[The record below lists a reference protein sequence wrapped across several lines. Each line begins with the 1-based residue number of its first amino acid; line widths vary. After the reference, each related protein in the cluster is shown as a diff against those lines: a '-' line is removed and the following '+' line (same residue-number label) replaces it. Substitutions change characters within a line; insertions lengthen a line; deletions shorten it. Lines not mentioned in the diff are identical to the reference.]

1 MDYKQIIDQS
11 NQLFEQLVKLHQEFA
26 KLWSGNVFLSLPWF
40 IGISLIF
47 GPWILWFIV
56 RKKESAD
63 RLLYAGFFVMIVS
76 SFQDVIG
83 IALGLWTYPY
93 NVFPLMP
100 EFLPFD
106 FSSLPVATM
115 LFIQFF
121 PKVKPIYKALVF
133 AAVGSFIFQPFMVW
147 VCLYDNLH
155 WEHYYTFPILV
166 GIYMAAN
173 YFTNGKRFEEIS
185 PKVRKNL

>member
-11 NQLFEQLVKLHQEFA
+11 NKLFEELAKLHQEFA

-47 GPWILWFIV
+47 GPWILWFFV
-56 RKKESAD
+56 RKKESSD
-63 RLLYAGFFVMIVS
+63 RLLYAGFSVMLMS
-76 SFQDVIG
+76 SLLDVIG
-83 IALGLWTYPY
+83 IAMGLWSYPF

-100 EFLPFD
+100 EFIPFD
-106 FSSLPVATM
+106 ISSLPVATM

-121 PKVKPIYKALVF
+121 PKVKPIYKALVY
-133 AAVGSFIFQPFMVW
+133 AAAGSFIFQPIMVW
-147 VCLYDNLH
+147 VCLYDDLN
-155 WEHYYTFPILV
+155 WKDYYTFPILV

-173 YFTNGKRFEEIS
+173 WFANRSKFEKIQ
-185 PKVRKNL
+185 